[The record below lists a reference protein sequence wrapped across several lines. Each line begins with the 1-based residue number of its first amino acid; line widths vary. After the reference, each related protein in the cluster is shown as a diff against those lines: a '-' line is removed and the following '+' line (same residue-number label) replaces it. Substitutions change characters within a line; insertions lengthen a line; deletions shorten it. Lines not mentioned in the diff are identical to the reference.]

1 MKKKRSQVSTFKRRR
16 VSGGSSGESEQLSV
30 HASEPAQGSQERK
43 YLKVRVISKKFVAR
57 SGQADIRKCT
67 YEGPLYFEVW
77 TSSVPQLYR
86 TVR

>member
-43 YLKVRVISKKFVAR
+43 YRKVSVISKNFGAR
-57 SGQADIRKCT
+57 LGEEDKRK
-67 YEGPLYFEVW
+67 
-77 TSSVPQLYR
+77 
-86 TVR
+86 